1 MWNNH
6 QVNSNYGQSERNR
19 TLAKERENRK
29 NFRLGIL
36 MVITPF
42 LIFVILAVFMPK
54 KAFAADNSVII
65 DQVGSYNTVNISQ
78 DGSAHYAKVVL
89 GAVSAV
95 DNTTVSIDQKDSGPK
110 FTSIRID
117 SGINNGV
124 NVLQQG
130 SGSHSAIM
138 NLTGSGNSVTLDQSG
153 SGNHTFNVVAG
164 TGTINNGNTIN
175 ASQNGGAGADKWFQ
189 VNLSGATGAT
199 VNVQQTNPT
208 QANQGSMNIQCTSG
222 CGTWSYTRN

>member
-1 MWNNH
+1 MWYNSD
-6 QVNSNYGQSERNR
+6 VNKYRGESERNR
-19 TLAKERENRK
+19 RLAREQENKR
-29 NFRLGIL
+29 NFRLGCLMIL
-36 MVITPF
+36 VPVIIT
-42 LIFVILAVFMPK
+42 IGLAFIPK
-54 KAFAADNSVII
+54 KAYAADNSVII
-65 DQVGSYNTVNISQ
+65 DQVGSYNTINVSQ
-78 DGSAHYAKVVL
+78 QGSEHKAKVVL

-130 SGSHSAIM
+130 SGSHSAVM
-138 NLTGSGNSVTLDQSG
+138 NLTGSANNISVDQNGTG
-153 SGNHTFNVVAG
+153 SHTFNIIAG

-175 ASQNGGAGADKWFQ
+175 ATQSGGAGADKWFQ

-208 QANQGSMNIQCTSG
+208 QAQQGSMNIQCSSG
-222 CGTWSYTRN
+222 CGTWSYVRN

>member
-1 MWNNH
+1 MK
-6 QVNSNYGQSERNR
+6 Y
-19 TLAKERENRK
+19 LL
-29 NFRLGIL
+29 F
-36 MVITPF
+36 F
-42 LIFVILAVFMPK
+42 LSFSVL
-54 KAFAADNSVII
+54 AADNSVII

-89 GAVSAV
+89 GSVSAV

-130 SGSHSAIM
+130 SGSHSSIM